1 MQLADSYA
9 IINLNIRKG
18 AALSDTGLQEKG
30 INIANEGTYGH
41 NQRSENNPAG
51 LPPQTGPVSN
61 HLLNVVVEFVC
72 TWEQR

>member
-1 MQLADSYA
+1 MTRAYM
-9 IINLNIRKG
+9 N
-18 AALSDTGLQEKG
+18 KG
-30 INIANEGTYGH
+30 INIGNQGTYGH
-41 NQRSENNPAG
+41 NERSEHNPAG